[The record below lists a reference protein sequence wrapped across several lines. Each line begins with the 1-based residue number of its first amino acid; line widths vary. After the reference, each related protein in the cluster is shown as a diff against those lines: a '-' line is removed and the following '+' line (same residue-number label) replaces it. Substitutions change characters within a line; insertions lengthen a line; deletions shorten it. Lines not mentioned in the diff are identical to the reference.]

1 VLQKEVFLFTKEKGH
16 FSDNFFDLMPNETK
30 VITFTSESE
39 TLSDLKIKTLN
50 TI

>member
-1 VLQKEVFLFTKEKGH
+1 LQKEVFLFTKEKGH

-30 VITFTSESE
+30 VITFTSNIE

-50 TI
+50 ALY